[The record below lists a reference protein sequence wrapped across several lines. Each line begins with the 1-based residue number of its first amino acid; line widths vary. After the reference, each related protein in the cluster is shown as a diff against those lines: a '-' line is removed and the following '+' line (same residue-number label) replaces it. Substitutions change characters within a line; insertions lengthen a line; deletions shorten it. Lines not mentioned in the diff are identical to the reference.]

1 MCLGHEERCKR
12 QNIIAKLNT
21 KSVAAPNENYRI
33 SIKKGPVSTKT
44 SLKELEEYYE
54 SKPEWKL
61 IKDGGVLSVPVEE
74 LRMENLP
81 KPDRSGQV
89 VFKEKRGGGGKQIET
104 REEQGGSTTRLLV
117 KPSKI

>member
-1 MCLGHEERCKR
+1 MADTKMCLGHEERRKR
-12 QNIIAKLNT
+12 QNIIAKLIT

-61 IKDGGVLSVPVEE
+61 IKDGDKIENMISPDHVLY
-74 LRMENLP
+74 
-81 KPDRSGQV
+81 
-89 VFKEKRGGGGKQIET
+89 
-104 REEQGGSTTRLLV
+104 
-117 KPSKI
+117 